1 MNFLFVSFWAAFK
14 EQRKSL
20 RTWIFALLLPLLTGL
35 LVWQLQPSA
44 TGGAVTV
51 GVYIPESANGEA
63 YWQLLEQRSGSTVSF
78 VQADP
83 DTLNGMVAAGVWD
96 CGLILSEDFETKA
109 NELNTKGL
117 IRLVISDGSTAYP
130 LVQETASACLL
141 EYIGPTIA
149 QQYLLDSGIATE
161 ETLPSMEGR
170 IHETLPEEERTAVK
184 METIDGK
191 PLDSSSLTSNTLQR
205 LLRGIIAVLLLLWAL
220 FLSEDLGRW
229 GRTAAA
235 RRLAP
240 LRGAG
245 WLLLPRALAA
255 TLPIAIAT
263 TITAFLLPADGTIPA
278 TMAWLV
284 FLLGLSLL
292 CARWTGVHAVFPVL
306 APAMPV
312 LALITSPILLDPG
325 SLSPILGTISQ
336 YNPLTLYLQAADGAL
351 YPAVL
356 LILLGIGLTALSLIP
371 QKAAAKHRT

>member
-1 MNFLFVSFWAAFK
+1 MNFLLVSFWAALK
-14 EQRKSL
+14 EQRRSL

-35 LVWQLQPSA
+35 LVWQLQPA
-44 TGGAVTV
+44 NAGGAVTV
-51 GVYIPESANGEA
+51 GVYIPESAHAEG
-63 YWQLLEQRSGSTVSF
+63 YWQFLEKRSGTTVSF
-78 VQADP
+78 VQADQ
-83 DTLNGMVAAGVWD
+83 DTINGMVAAGVWD
-96 CGLILSEDFETKA
+96 CGLILADDFA
-109 NELNTKGL
+109 DRAMALNTKGIL
-117 IRLVISDGSTAYP
+117 KLVLSDGSAAYP

-161 ETLPSMEGR
+161 ETLPDMQDR
-170 IHETLPEEERTAVK
+170 LHETLPENEKTAVEL
-184 METIDGK
+184 ETIDGK
-191 PLDSSSLTSNTLQR
+191 PLDSSSLTSHTFQR

-255 TLPIAIAT
+255 TLPIAVAT
-263 TITAFLLPADGTIPA
+263 LITALLLPADGTIPA
-278 TMAWLV
+278 ALAWLV
-284 FLLGLSLL
+284 FLVGLSLI

-325 SLSPILGTISQ
+325 SLSPLLGTVST

-351 YPAVL
+351 FPAVL
-356 LILLGIGLTALSLIP
+356 LILLGVGLTALSLIP
-371 QKAAAKHRT
+371 QSAKARHRK